1 MKILSI
7 VTAIFLISTSAES
20 ITVEKIRDAYKVC
33 NQSKEHANTFYE
45 ITKQGLQNKG
55 AIYKGYHGAALAL
68 KASYSWNPISKMSYF
83 NKGRKIIDEA
93 IQAEPNNIELRMIRS
108 SIQTNVP
115 KILGYHK
122 NIEEDRD
129 FILNNV
135 ENVATVELKE
145 YIQGYIEYSD
155 VFSKP

>member
-7 VTAIFLISTSAES
+7 LFAVFFINTTSEN
-20 ITVEKIRDAYKVC
+20 ITVENIRDAYKVC
-33 NQSKEHANTFYE
+33 NQSREHADKFFELTE
-45 ITKQGLQNKG
+45 KATENKG
-55 AIYKGYHGAALAL
+55 AIYLGYYGAALAL

-83 NKGRKIIDEA
+83 NKARKTIDAA
-93 IQAEPNNIELRMIRS
+93 IQAEPDNIELRMIRS

-129 FILNNV
+129 FILNNL
-135 ENVATVELKE
+135 ENVDTTALKE
-145 YIQGYIEYSD
+145 YIEGYIEYSD

>member
-1 MKILSI
+1 MKILS
-7 VTAIFLISTSAES
+7 VVFAFFLISISSES
-20 ITVEKIRDAYKVC
+20 ITVEKIREAYKVC
-33 NQSKEHANTFYE
+33 NQSKDHANKFYE
-45 ITKQGLQNKG
+45 VTKQGLQNKG

-68 KASYSWNPISKMSYF
+68 KASYSWNPINKMSYF
-83 NKGRKIIDEA
+83 NKARKTIDAA
-93 IQAEPNNIELRMIRS
+93 IQSEPDNIELRMIRS

-115 KILGYHK
+115 KILGYYK

-129 FILNNV
+129 FILNNL
-135 ENVATVELKE
+135 ENVTTIELKE

>member
-1 MKILSI
+1 MKIVS
-7 VTAIFLISTSAES
+7 VLITILFINSSSEN
-20 ITVEKIRDAYKVC
+20 INLKDIRDAYKVC
-33 NQSKEHANTFYE
+33 NQSRAHGDKFYE
-45 ITKQGLQNKG
+45 LTKQALHNQG

-83 NKGRKIIDEA
+83 NKAKKTIDAA
-93 IQAEPNNIELRMIRS
+93 IQSEPKNIELRMIRS
-108 SIQTNVP
+108 SIQSNVP

-135 ENVATVELKE
+135 KNVATTELKE
-145 YIQGYIEYSD
+145 YIEGYIEYSD
-155 VFSKP
+155 VFSKL